1 MQDLPDITRTPPS
14 SAELCAAGNALER
27 ADVIERAPALRGTD
41 FFSMKHPKLDAY
53 KAVQRRMT
61 DCHRAP
67 TLDAKHPNKQLKAAR
82 AHFDGAKQYYAERLQ
97 NRDQG
102 GIRRLVNAY
111 YIMDRARSD
120 LMALEYQ
127 AKTASNKKRAASR
140 EANKVKRDA
149 ENVEFGIELAATCLT
164 VVREARHDQRA

>member
-1 MQDLPDITRTPPS
+1 MLHTPNLSRIPPS

-53 KAVQRRMT
+53 RDVHRRIAIAT
-61 DCHRAP
+61 PRP

-82 AHFDGAKQYYAERLQ
+82 RCFDNARQYYAERER
-97 NRDQG
+97 NREQG

-120 LMALEYQ
+120 LLALEYQ
-127 AKTASNKKRAASR
+127 AKRRTS
-140 EANKVKRDA
+140 ANRDA
-149 ENVEFGIELAATCLT
+149 KMVKTQNEFRALGLAC
-164 VVREARHDQRA
+164 